1 MSSTVDPFLGLLGAL
16 ATQRPA
22 QFDNVGFVD
31 PVAIDE
37 AVQRG
42 AASLGRLLKFERY
55 LDTLEVRK
63 RERGNLPARV
73 ERRAIAAFKRAERD
87 AAIAAGAIVDA
98 AAAFESAGVASQ
110 ALPAIADAL
119 PEAITVER
127 LLRSAL
133 PEIQEQVIACG
144 IPREEWL
151 WATSLVSGASITISK
166 NGDNVRVAGGK
177 LLHELGVRHPSPLPL
192 LDGTTFADSAYRMF
206 KRHPAE
212 NGKPASQSSWYG
224 SALGLAR
231 FLILAYQRRSREAQA
246 RGVVVLPTGFPPAII
261 VAIVVAVILIVGI
274 LVTVLCDKGT
284 IKNGTVCAI
293 GRALIFLALLVWCIW
308 TFVEGNPPR
317 AEDGGILCVMS
328 FSDEDDP
335 DQG

>member
-1 MSSTVDPFLGLLGAL
+1 MSSTVDPFLAL
-16 ATQRPA
+16 FGKLAKQRPA
-22 QFDNVGFVD
+22 QFDNIGFVD

-42 AASLGRLLKFERY
+42 AGSLGRLLKFERY

-63 RERGNLPARV
+63 RELGNLPARV

-87 AAIAAGAIVDA
+87 AANAAGEISVDA
-98 AAAFESAGVASQ
+98 AAAFESAGAASE
-110 ALPAIADAL
+110 AVPTIANAL

-151 WATSLVSGASITISK
+151 WATSLVSGASITLSK

-177 LLHELGVRHPSPLPL
+177 RRHELVVKHPSPLPL
-192 LDGTTFADSAYRMF
+192 LDGTIFADAAYRMF

-212 NGKPASQSSWYG
+212 NLKPASQSSWYG

-231 FLILAYQRRSREAQA
+231 YLIVEYQRRSREAQA
-246 RGVVVLPTGFPPAII
+246 RGVSSNSHRHC
-261 VAIVVAVILIVGI
+261 AVRL
-274 LVTVLCDKGT
+274 
-284 IKNGTVCAI
+284 
-293 GRALIFLALLVWCIW
+293 
-308 TFVEGNPPR
+308 
-317 AEDGGILCVMS
+317 S
-328 FSDEDDP
+328 S
-335 DQG
+335 